1 MKSCRLFDSLSPV
14 FSDDQIIS
22 TSNHFHFRLQKIVA
36 GDESVLGY
44 EVLLDFS
51 KVDSDAEQLSHP
63 YYKAINDGRALD
75 YLLNSI
81 LTRPLM
87 FFSKKI
93 FINVERMNLCNKF
106 LMRKLVAASN
116 TLFLKNDVEL
126 VVEITERNQ
135 CGNCNDI
142 VQGLNFLKMNTV
154 SLAADDFDVYNGDFR
169 NKEVLMG
176 LYDYVKVI
184 MPSSFL
190 EASMLNSFIM
200 SRKESVIIEMVE
212 DVNRLKNL
220 NVESV
225 YGYQGYAY
233 Q

>member
-1 MKSCRLFDSLSPV
+1 MRNCHLFDSLSPV
-14 FSDDQIIS
+14 FSDDQIVS
-22 TSNHFHFRLQKIVA
+22 TSNHFYYRLQKIVA
-36 GDESVLGY
+36 YDESVLGY

-51 KVDSDAEQLSHP
+51 KVERNEDQLNHP
-63 YYKAINDGRALD
+63 YHKAINDGRALD
-75 YLLNSI
+75 FLLNII
-81 LTRPLM
+81 LTKPM
-87 FFSKKI
+87 NFFSKKL

-106 LMRKLVAASN
+106 LMRKMVAASN

-142 VQGLNFLKMNTV
+142 VKGLNFLKRNTV

-169 NKEVLMG
+169 DREVLMG
-176 LYDYVKVI
+176 FYDYIKVI
-184 MPSSFL
+184 MPTSSL
-190 EASMLNSFIM
+190 EASMLNSFIT
-200 SRKESVIIEMVE
+200 SRKEDVIIEMVE
-212 DVNRLKNL
+212 DTNLLKKL
-220 NVESV
+220 NIESV